1 MPKGKWI
8 NKKTAQHF
16 TLVHRPQ
23 NDPLIHDTEAPSM
36 ILNPTAL
43 PNASK
48 IKKLDDLA
56 SELGSD
62 AELIRS
68 NEGEAA
74 NYGVYFDD
82 TEYDYMQH
90 LRDLNSGNGSGEVV
104 FVEANSGPSNKNK
117 GKQKQS
123 LEDALKRLDVE
134 DDERK
139 RDDLFGDDFLPS
151 KNLQHITYQ
160 AQQEIP
166 DAIGGFQPD
175 MDPRLREVLEALEDE
190 AYVDDDDDV
199 FQELAKDG
207 HELDDI
213 DFEAEFDDDE
223 GWESDDTA
231 KPNKEYKQRS
241 SEAPDLVPVVNEQ
254 DGEAVKNEDWLEDFK
269 KFKKDQ
275 TKAPSKPVAPSQSD
289 LQSSLMTT
297 TTNGGRRKK
306 RKGAL
311 TNLSG
316 YSMTS
321 SSLVRTEQLGI
332 LDARFDVIDEKYN
345 EDDFEDDDNDDGT
358 TSMSQVS
365 TASSVTGPMRGDFD
379 GIMDDFLGGYSMHGK
394 KHLKK
399 GNWKSGTAQLD
410 EIRRELGPARVRGR
424 YGTQPASASA
434 SASR

>member
-8 NKKTAQHF
+8 DKKTAQHF

-23 NDPLIHDTEAPSM
+23 NDPLIHDTDAPSM
-36 ILNPTAL
+36 VLNPTAL

-48 IKKLDDLA
+48 AKKLDDLA

-62 AELIRS
+62 AERIRA

-90 LRDLNSGNGSGEVV
+90 LRDLGSGNSGEVV
-104 FVEANSGPSNKNK
+104 FIEADNGPSNKNKSK

-123 LEDALKRLDVE
+123 LEDALKRLDIE
-134 DDERK
+134 DEERK
-139 RDDLFGDDFLPS
+139 KGELFGDDFLPS
-151 KNLQHITYQ
+151 KNLQHLTYQ

-190 AYVDDDDDV
+190 AYVDDDEDIFV
-199 FQELAKDG
+199 ELAKDG
-207 HELDDI
+207 RELDDI
-213 DFEAEFDDDE
+213 EFEDEFDDD

-231 KPNKEYKQRS
+231 KPTKEYKDRP
-241 SEAPDLVPVVNEQ
+241 EAPDLVPVVNEQ
-254 DGEAVKNEDWLEDFK
+254 DGGAVKNEDWLEDFK

-275 TKAPSKPVAPSQSD
+275 SKPNRPVAPSQSD

-297 TTNGGRRKK
+297 TTNGGHRKK

-311 TNLSG
+311 TSQSG

-332 LDARFDVIDEKYN
+332 LDARFDKIEEQYN
-345 EDDFEDDDNDDGT
+345 EDDFEDDGDGT
-358 TSMSQVS
+358 ASMSQVS
-365 TASSVTGPMRGDFD
+365 AVSSVTGPVRNDFD
-379 GIMDDFLGGYSMHGK
+379 GILDDFLGGYSMHGK
-394 KHLKK
+394 KQMKK
-399 GNWKSGTAQLD
+399 GKWKSGTAQLD
-410 EIRRELGPARVRGR
+410 EIRRELGPARVHGKYAGR
-424 YGTQPASASA
+424 TSGLASASA